1 MRITRLIH
9 AYRFPGYRP
18 LVKVEEQRGPPSA
31 VLVTLRRTYQKK
43 DRNVRTVGLARP
55 VGTITGRNGYGIM
68 PAGNYGFTLNLILD
82 VSSAGSAA
90 W

>member
-1 MRITRLIH
+1 MKITRLIH
-9 AYRFPGYRP
+9 AYKCPGYRP

-43 DRNVRTVGLARP
+43 DRNVRTAGLARHADM
-55 VGTITGRNGYGIM
+55 ITGRNGYGIT
-68 PAGNYGFTLNLILD
+68 PAGNYGFILNLILG
-82 VSSAGSAA
+82 VSSAKSVV